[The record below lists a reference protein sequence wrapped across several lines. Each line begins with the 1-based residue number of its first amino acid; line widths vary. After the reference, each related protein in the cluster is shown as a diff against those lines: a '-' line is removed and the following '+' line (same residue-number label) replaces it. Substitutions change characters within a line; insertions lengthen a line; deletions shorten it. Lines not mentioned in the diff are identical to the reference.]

1 MVLRKYDKDL
11 DDSQP
16 LWRYMSFD
24 QFVHILATRT
34 LWLAPLS
41 SMEDKREGEWIDVQI
56 SPPDASIQESFE
68 YAAVQT
74 VISSWVAVDE
84 ESLPLWNS
92 HAPSDTGVAISTTVH
107 SLIRALAGHSI
118 RNDFFYLVRVE
129 YCDQPQTIHVKRS
142 KSYDP
147 VLCAKYKSSDF
158 RYENEVRIV
167 YSRSGL
173 LAVTT
178 PGVPIPAEPGKGTHI
193 LIKKIADHPISQ
205 DEIWLLRPVAP
216 GKGTHTCKPI
226 LPDGIVGVIDYSSV
240 PPATGTYIR
249 VTSIPALMIN
259 GVYVSPRANRWAVE
273 TVKSL
278 MTTYGHDSSLVQ
290 NSALSYLFETA
301 TPPPFEHKITY
312 E

>member
-1 MVLRKYDKDL
+1 MRGNG
-11 DDSQP
+11 S
-16 LWRYMSFD
+16 
-24 QFVHILATRT
+24 T
-34 LWLAPLS
+34 
-41 SMEDKREGEWIDVQI
+41 VQI

-249 VTSIPALMIN
+249 VTSIPALMIQW
-259 GVYVSPRANRWAVE
+259 GLRVAQSQPLG
-273 TVKSL
+273 S
-278 MTTYGHDSSLVQ
+278 
-290 NSALSYLFETA
+290 
-301 TPPPFEHKITY
+301 
-312 E
+312 